1 MLKLGRE
8 SETES
13 GQLLIRPGWI
23 LHRQKD
29 SYNGDIKII

>member
-1 MLKLGRE
+1 MLKSGQE

-23 LHRQKD
+23 LHREKD
-29 SYNGDIKII
+29 SYIFLA